1 MSMSVNQIMNK
12 HPPGTSPEHG
22 EQMKVFINAGEPWNK
37 AHKLAVEAGY
47 PVAGLGS
54 HCAVH
59 GTATEECCM
68 KCKSCDGCTCQNNAL
83 RGTGLGIT
91 GRQAA
96 GSIGLAAV
104 AGTLLARYGYGEKW
118 MDSIDSA
125 GVVVGLGSTF
135 AGIFA
140 VNKGMR
146 RDDTRILAGGAALL
160 GVGTFF
166 LMSNPKV

>member
-1 MSMSVNQIMNK
+1 
-12 HPPGTSPEHG
+12 
-22 EQMKVFINAGEPWNK
+22 
-37 AHKLAVEAGY
+37 
-47 PVAGLGS
+47 
-54 HCAVH
+54 
-59 GTATEECCM
+59 
-68 KCKSCDGCTCQNNAL
+68 
-83 RGTGLGIT
+83 
-91 GRQAA
+91 
-96 GSIGLAAV
+96 
-104 AGTLLARYGYGEKW
+104 

-140 VNKGMR
+140 VNKGMK

>member
-1 MSMSVNQIMNK
+1 MSVNQIMNK
-12 HPPGTSPEHG
+12 HPPGTSREHG
-22 EQMKVFINAGEPWNK
+22 EQMKIHTNAGKTFQE
-37 AHKLAVEAGY
+37 AHNLAVNE
-47 PVAGLGS
+47 PSNPPMAGLGS

-59 GTATEECCM
+59 GTATEQCCM

-140 VNKGMR
+140 VNKGMK

-160 GVGTFF
+160 GVGSFF